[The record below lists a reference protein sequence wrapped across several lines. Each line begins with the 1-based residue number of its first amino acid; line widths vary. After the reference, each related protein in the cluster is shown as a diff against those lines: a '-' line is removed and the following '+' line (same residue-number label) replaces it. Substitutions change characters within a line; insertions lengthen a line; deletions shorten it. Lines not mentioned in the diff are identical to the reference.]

1 MASVARLVRRDPS
14 LTPLFVAVGGGV
26 VGALAFGAH
35 YLRNSSDVIVDKKR
49 HPEPWNDVEQHKNTK
64 LFSSNRDFWSS
75 RASNPPQNPREM
87 FRSPSEQVVQAK
99 EKAVEGVRK
108 REMMGLG
115 KEESAQH

>member
-1 MASVARLVRRDPS
+1 MASRALSGGV
-14 LTPLFVAVGGGV
+14 VAVGGGV

-64 LFSSNRDFWSS
+64 LFSSNRDFWQT

-87 FRSPSEQVVQAK
+87 FRSPSEARPEVVQAK
-99 EKAVEGVRK
+99 EKAVEGVR
-108 REMMGLG
+108 REMGLG
-115 KEESAQH
+115 KESSAEH

>member
-35 YLRNSSDVIVDKKR
+35 YLRNSSDVIVNKR
-49 HPEPWNDVEQHKNTK
+49 KHPEPWNDVEQHKNTK
-64 LFSSNRDFWSS
+64 LFSSNRDFWQT

-87 FRSPSEQVVQAK
+87 FRTPVEEAK
-99 EKAVEGVRK
+99 SKAVEGVRK
-108 REMMGLG
+108 REMGLG
-115 KEESAQH
+115 AGKEAGEH